1 MLRPQLYGVAGSG
14 NCTGSLQVLLL
25 LPPKGRHVRIPSR
38 PSQHIQKLT
47 PSPSPLFWPESLGRA
62 GHRTQPSKV
71 RFRRREEKYS
81 KYLLDR
87 FLGRAFTVQN
97 VHHTRVVHFE
107 IPADNEERAKTFYQ
121 KAFGW
126 DISKYPG
133 MEYHMVG
140 TTEVDQKTRQPTA
153 PGAINGGLTKRKSEV
168 KNTVITVDVA
178 DIEATLKNVE
188 KLGGKTVRKK
198 EPVTDMGFTA
208 YFKDTE
214 GNIVGLWQSARR
226 M

>member
-1 MLRPQLYGVAGSG
+1 MDSHSV
-14 NCTGSLQVLLL
+14 
-25 LPPKGRHVRIPSR
+25 
-38 PSQHIQKLT
+38 
-47 PSPSPLFWPESLGRA
+47 W
-62 GHRTQPSKV
+62 
-71 RFRRREEKYS
+71 EEKDS
-81 KYLLDR
+81 EYLLDR
-87 FLGRAFTVQN
+87 FPARPPHVQKM
-97 VHHTRVVHFE
+97 HHTRVVHFE

-133 MEYHMVG
+133 MEYHMVS

-153 PGAINGGLTKRKSEV
+153 PGAINGGLTKRNSEV

-188 KLGGKTVRKK
+188 KLGGKMVRKK
-198 EPVTDMGFTA
+198 EPVADMGFTA